1 MKIGIL
7 GPSKPK
13 DWYKLMRVK
22 EKDYLEKIKYIAN
35 VIANKNHSI
44 VIVPHKDSLSH
55 IFARYYLDFN
65 GNKVIG
71 IIPKEDEEFGYDY
84 LDEEIC
90 DEIIDA
96 KTWRNVPESLD
107 ENSDILLVLGLGP
120 GIFVEIGQVK
130 WFKVNKIYVIKEFI
144 SQPMHKEL
152 TYKLPIEEISL
163 EELENKI

>member
-13 DWYKLMRVK
+13 EWYKLMKIK

-44 VIVPHKDSLSH
+44 VVVPHKDSLSH
-55 IFARYYLDFN
+55 IFAQYYIDFN

-71 IIPKEDEEFGYDY
+71 VIPLEDTEFGYDY
-84 LDEEIC
+84 LDKEIC
-90 DEIIDA
+90 DEIINA
-96 KTWRNVPESLD
+96 GTWRNVPETLD
-107 ENSDILLVLGLGP
+107 EHSDILLVLALGP
-120 GIFVEIGQVK
+120 GVFVEIGQTK
-130 WFKVNKIYVIKEFI
+130 WFKVNKIYVIKEFTT
-144 SQPMHKEL
+144 QPMHKEL

-163 EELENKI
+163 GELENKI